1 MKKKFEKIFMY
12 AGMIFVGLL
21 FIGLIITLI
30 PVKYELEFYLN
41 DEFLVEGDIYFNDIF
56 MGSTDNGL
64 IKIAEKKLGPG
75 KLIFVGIDNEGKNYS
90 INYDMYEA
98 DYDSYYL
105 TFTFSEED
113 IISSQLD
120 LANINEKNIRNE
132 IFDLINT
139 KRKENWIE
147 KVKRNEFLDGIAQD
161 YAENIKETDLFAHTP
176 EEGYDLSRRFEEKEI
191 FYFSASEV
199 LSQNYFYSEEEFVSD
214 VVEGWIS
221 SPGHRST
228 VLDPDKPILWES
240 VGVGVSCKENIE
252 GIICYTVAV
261 FGNLELKINDQ
272 LNEDYFIPYELYPA
286 GFEYNYPV
294 NIKIIFNSEY
304 NMDLLLLESLDD
316 FDKLI
321 ERRQYNEIFE
331 EEKMKNFETEI
342 EIQRGNVLVPHA
354 SVRDSHYNIT
364 VLYNYEN

>member
-64 IKIAEKKLGPG
+64 IKIAAKKLGPG

-139 KRKENWIE
+139 KRNI
-147 KVKRNEFLDGIAQD
+147 FLEHNQ
-161 YAENIKETDLFAHTP
+161 
-176 EEGYDLSRRFEEKEI
+176 
-191 FYFSASEV
+191 
-199 LSQNYFYSEEEFVSD
+199 
-214 VVEGWIS
+214 
-221 SPGHRST
+221 T
-228 VLDPDKPILWES
+228 VLI
-240 VGVGVSCKENIE
+240 
-252 GIICYTVAV
+252 
-261 FGNLELKINDQ
+261 
-272 LNEDYFIPYELYPA
+272 
-286 GFEYNYPV
+286 
-294 NIKIIFNSEY
+294 
-304 NMDLLLLESLDD
+304 
-316 FDKLI
+316 
-321 ERRQYNEIFE
+321 
-331 EEKMKNFETEI
+331 
-342 EIQRGNVLVPHA
+342 
-354 SVRDSHYNIT
+354 
-364 VLYNYEN
+364 